1 MKIAVIGSGYVGTV
15 TGTCMAELGHHVVC
29 ADVKAERMKNLQNGI
44 MPFHEQGLEP
54 LIRTNLEEGRLQF
67 TTQIRESVK
76 QADVIFLCI
85 GTPPL
90 PSGKPD
96 LKALT
101 IAAKEIAAA
110 MTTGYKLIVEKST
123 MPVKTGEWLKELLE
137 AELPDAAD
145 FDIAAVPQFLRE
157 GNAVRDFMQ
166 PDRIIIGAENQR
178 AIDILVGLYS
188 PLNAPLLVTDINSA
202 ELIKHASNAFLAMKI
217 SFINSIAQIC
227 EKTGADI
234 NQVAKGL
241 GLDKRISAEFL
252 NAGIGYGGIFFPKDI
267 SSLLNIADEY
277 HINLDLLKNTE
288 VINRYQRINFIE
300 KIEHAVGSLEGKTIA
315 IWGLAYR
322 PHTDDMRDTPSTT
335 IIRGLENR
343 GAKIRAFDPLT
354 MDKAKEVMPD
364 ITFCKDP
371 YEAADGA
378 DAIAVLTEWEEF
390 AYINFKKLKERTR
403 CRTLVDGRNM
413 FSPKRMA
420 ALGFHYHSIGRCK
433 VDPNSLTLH
442 EDPLPNL
449 HDLGEL
455 GGEKTTKVKRDLEKV
470 LDV

>member
-29 ADVKAERMKNLQNGI
+29 SDVKEERMKNLQKG
-44 MPFHEQGLEP
+44 MVPFHEQGLEP
-54 LIRTNLEEGRLQF
+54 LIRTNLEEGRLSF
-67 TTQIRESVK
+67 TSNIRDSVK
-76 QADVIFLCI
+76 DSDVIFLCI

-90 PSGKPD
+90 PNGKPD

-110 MTTGYKLIVEKST
+110 MATGGYKLIVEKST
-123 MPVKTGEWLKELLE
+123 MPVKTGEWLKELLM
-137 AELPDAAD
+137 AELPEGAD

-157 GNAVRDFMQ
+157 GNAVRDFMG

-178 AIDILVGLYS
+178 AIDLLVGLYS
-188 PLNAPLLVTDINSA
+188 PLNSPLLITDINSA

-234 NQVAKGL
+234 TQVSKGL
-241 GLDKRISAEFL
+241 GLDKRISPDFL

-300 KIEHAVGSLEGKTIA
+300 KIENAIGKLEGKTVA

-322 PHTDDMRDTPSTT
+322 PHTDDMRDTPSIT

-343 GAKIRAFDPLT
+343 GAKIRAFDPLIIE
-354 MDKAKEVMPD
+354 KAKEVMPD
-364 ITFCKDP
+364 ITYCKDA
-371 YEAADGA
+371 YEAAEGA
-378 DAIAVLTEWEEF
+378 DVIAVLTEWEEF
-390 AYINFKKLKERTR
+390 AYINFKKLKERTT
-403 CRTLVDGRNM
+403 CRTIVDGRNM
-413 FSPKRMA
+413 FSPSRMA
-420 ALGFHYHSIGRCK
+420 NLGFHYHSIGRRK
-433 VDPNSLTLH
+433 ALPTPTVMEES
-442 EDPLPNL
+442 LPNKK
-449 HDLGEL
+449 EPA
-455 GGEKTTKVKRDLEKV
+455 KVKRDLEKV
-470 LDV
+470 LDI